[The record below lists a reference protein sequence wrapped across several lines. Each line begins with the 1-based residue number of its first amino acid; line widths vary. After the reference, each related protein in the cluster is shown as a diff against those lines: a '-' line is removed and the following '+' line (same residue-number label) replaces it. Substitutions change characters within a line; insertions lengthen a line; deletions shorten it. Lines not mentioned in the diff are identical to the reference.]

1 MDKYNLNENSKTRN
15 VLKVVGPITLGIGV
29 ICLVIAMVDFFGVF
43 NGDGGF
49 PTLFFLAFIG
59 IPLIGLGAG
68 MTQFAFM
75 GKIARYTAGQM
86 APVAKDVTNYM
97 LDGTKESITGIVSS
111 VANEIKAPANA
122 TPVKCPACGEVANP
136 GAVFCDHCGRPLF
149 KVCAECNTKND
160 PDAHFCQKCG
170 KPMGIY

>member
-1 MDKYNLNENSKTRN
+1 MNKYNLNENTKTRK
-15 VLKVVGPITLGIGV
+15 VLRVVGPITLSVGV
-29 ICLVIAMVDFFGVF
+29 ICFVIAVIDFFGAI
-43 NGDGGF
+43 NGSF
-49 PTLFFLAFIG
+49 PSLFFLGFIG
-59 IPLIGLGAG
+59 VPLFGIGGA
-68 MTQFAFM
+68 MTQFGYM
-75 GKIARYTAGQM
+75 GKIARYSASQM

-97 LDGTKESITGIVSS
+97 LDGTKDSITGIASS
-111 VANEIKAPANA
+111 VANEIKAPVSA

-149 KVCAECNTKND
+149 KVCPECNTKND